1 MANFDLRN
9 FLTENKLTRV
19 SKTLVTEDG
28 TYTQEEILRGS
39 MRGFK
44 APKPEE
50 LEVNMMIAPNMTYAG
65 SSPELLKQKMG
76 RITAIDGDE
85 VTYKRGDGKLYTT
98 IVADL
103 IIVGGLAAEGMA
115 TNSKMVKEDVIDFT
129 DKEQYAKFLQFGT
142 KELEGKKVKLN
153 IFDTFANGDPEKEK
167 FTGDIIVN
175 LKERTSGATKI
186 YFNGTLIDDGGYKY
200 IAPLKGKEI
209 RFEIPNI
216 TGGTG
221 FIGDRDNQDGGIAG
235 IFKVKTLEI
244 IV

>member
-19 SKTLVTEDG
+19 SKTLVTENG
-28 TYTQEEILRGS
+28 TYTQKEILRGS
-39 MRGFK
+39 MQGFK

-50 LEVNMMIAPNMTYAG
+50 LEVNMMIAPNMAYLDNQ
-65 SSPELLKQKMG
+65 ELLNQQMG
-76 RITAIDGDE
+76 RITAIDGDK
-85 VTYKRGDGKLYTT
+85 VTYKKGDGKLHTT
-98 IVADL
+98 SVSDVL
-103 IIVGGLAAEGMA
+103 IVGGLAAEGMA
-115 TNSKMVKEDVIDFT
+115 TNSKMLKEDVIDFT

-175 LKERTSGATKI
+175 LEERTSGNTKI
-186 YFNGTLIDDGGYKY
+186 YFNATLIDDGGYKY

-209 RFEIPNI
+209 RFEIPNT

-221 FIGDRDNQDGGIAG
+221 FIGDRANQVGGIEA

-244 IV
+244 IG

>member
-1 MANFDLRN
+1 MANFNLRT
-9 FLTENKLTRV
+9 FLTENKLTRA

-28 TYTQEEILRGS
+28 TYTQKEILRGS
-39 MRGFK
+39 MQGFK

-50 LEVNMMIAPNMTYAG
+50 LEVNMMVAPNMAYLDNQ
-65 SSPELLKQKMG
+65 ELLNQQMG
-76 RITAIDGDE
+76 RITAIDGDK
-85 VTYKRGDGKLYTT
+85 VTYKKGDGKLYTT
-98 IVADL
+98 EVADL

-115 TNSKMVKEDVIDFT
+115 TPSKMVKEDVIDFT

-221 FIGDRDNQDGGIAG
+221 FIGDRDNQDDGIQG

-244 IV
+244 IG